1 MTAAALAPGFVDPVH
16 DAQRTFRLVLDAM
29 SHPGS
34 IVEVASAV
42 TAPGLAP
49 AAAAVALALCDLE
62 TPIWL
67 DAETSAAAAWLRF
80 HCGTP
85 IVGAVGEARFAFV
98 RHIESMPP
106 LDAFALGTDEYPDR
120 SATLVIEV
128 AALCPGD
135 GIVFA
140 GPGIKD
146 TARLRV
152 DGVGREF
159 WHERASL
166 AELFPRG
173 VDLVLTCGRQLAA
186 LPRTT
191 TVKE

>member
-1 MTAAALAPGFVDPVH
+1 MAALAPGFAEPVH

-29 SHPGS
+29 SHPGRV
-34 IVEVASAV
+34 VEVASAV
-42 TAPGLAP
+42 APPGLAP

-67 DAETSAAAAWLRF
+67 DAETSAAASWLRF

-85 IVGAVGEARFAFV
+85 IVGAVGEARFAFI
-98 RHIESMPP
+98 RRLETMPA

-128 AALCPGD
+128 AALSPAD
-135 GIVFA
+135 GLVLA

-146 TARLRV
+146 TARLRA
-152 DGVGREF
+152 DGVGPRF
-159 WHERASL
+159 WRERAGL
-166 AELFPRG
+166 TELFPRG
-173 VDLVLTCGRQLAA
+173 IDLVLTCGRLLAA

-191 TVKE
+191 EVRE

>member
-1 MTAAALAPGFVDPVH
+1 MTAALAPGFVDPVH

-29 SHPGS
+29 SHPGR
-34 IVEVASAV
+34 VVQVVSAV
-42 TAPGLAP
+42 AAPGLAP

-67 DAETSAAAAWLRF
+67 DAETSVAASWLRF

-85 IVGAVGEARFAFV
+85 IVGGVGEARFAFI
-98 RHIESMPP
+98 RRIDAMPP
-106 LDAFALGTDEYPDR
+106 LDAFSLGTDEYPDR

-140 GPGIKD
+140 GPGIKG
-146 TARLRV
+146 TARLRI
-152 DGVGREF
+152 DGVGPEF
-159 WHERASL
+159 WRERASL

-173 VDLVLTCGRQLAA
+173 VDLVLTCGGQLAA

-191 TVKE
+191 IVRE